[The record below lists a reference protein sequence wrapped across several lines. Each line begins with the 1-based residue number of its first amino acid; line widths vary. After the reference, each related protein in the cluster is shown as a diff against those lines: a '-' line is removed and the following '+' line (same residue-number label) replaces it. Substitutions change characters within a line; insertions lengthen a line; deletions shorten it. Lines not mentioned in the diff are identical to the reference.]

1 MKVHVRWTIIDRLSK
16 KEDVQILEAFGEK
29 EADTLRYERYVVHFA
44 PDQMELQMQGD
55 FGSHI
60 YLYRDRMGV
69 AFIKSPYGKM
79 VLKTV
84 LQGWRQ
90 DKDEWMTAYRLLDEQ
105 GHILSDRQLFWHMTP
120 VKKTMSK

>member
-29 EADTLRYERYVVHFA
+29 EADTLRYERYVVRFA
-44 PDQMELQMQGD
+44 PDQMELRMQGD

-60 YLYRDRMGV
+60 HLYRDRMGV

-79 VLKTV
+79 VLKAV

-90 DKDEWMTAYRLLDEQ
+90 DKDEWMAAYRLLDEQ
-105 GHILSDRQLFWHMTP
+105 GHILSLSLIHI
-120 VKKTMSK
+120 